1 MPPEISGEM
10 MAIAVIDEDGSTTA
24 LSAAPAAAEDDEPG
38 DEITRLR
45 GEIALR
51 RQRLDSSLNQLGHR
65 VSEDLDWRRRVA
77 AHPWMVLAGA
87 ALVGFAIG
95 RLTGPRRRSPR
106 ELREFEPA

>member
-1 MPPEISGEM
+1 M

-24 LSAAPAAAEDDEPG
+24 LSTAPAAAEDDKSD

-45 GEIALR
+45 GEIAIR

-65 VSEDLDWRRRVA
+65 VSEDLDWRRQVA

-95 RLTGPRRRSPR
+95 RLTGPRRPATLLLHES
-106 ELREFEPA
+106 EPV